1 MLPVL
6 ETDSA
11 TPQSSPMTRKN
22 LISWSYKPFVRAHT
36 DSDALAV
43 SPVTFSQG
51 RGCAEVRGI
60 VPAWRGEGF

>member
-1 MLPVL
+1 MLRVL

-11 TPQSSPMTRKN
+11 TPQPSPMTRKN
-22 LISWSYKPFVRAHT
+22 LLRWSYKPFVRAHT

-51 RGCAEVRGI
+51 RGFAEVRGI